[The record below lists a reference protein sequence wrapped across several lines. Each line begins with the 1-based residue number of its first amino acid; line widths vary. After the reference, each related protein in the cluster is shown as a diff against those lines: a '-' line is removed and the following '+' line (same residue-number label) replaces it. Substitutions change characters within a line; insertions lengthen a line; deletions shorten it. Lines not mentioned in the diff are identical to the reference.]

1 VHLAD
6 ESGADQA
13 DSDHRKSLLSSR
25 REQAGPPRFY
35 RIAATLEALSNYVNR
50 IVDNLGDRR
59 IGLRM
64 PLEGE
69 AFLKEE
75 EKS

>member
-1 VHLAD
+1 MGNPAFQPAGTAD
-6 ESGADQA
+6 
-13 DSDHRKSLLSSR
+13 
-25 REQAGPPRFY
+25 PIRFH
-35 RIAATLEALSNYVNR
+35 RIAATLEAPSNYVNQ

-59 IGLRM
+59 IGLPM